1 MQQDQRGFVLKEAL
15 EFNLHK
21 RRDRLHIIA
30 DILGIAISGSLKT
43 QIMYKANLSFA
54 QVNEYIP
61 FLLEVKLIAASFQSK
76 KTVYKATSKGT
87 RFLHNYTKIKD
98 LLKTEGKQK
107 AESNPL
113 IYTKDG
119 NCYKTKE

>member
-1 MQQDQRGFVLKEAL
+1 MKEAL
-15 EFNLHK
+15 EINSRK

-30 DILGIAISGSLKT
+30 DILGITINGSLKT
-43 QIMYKANLSFA
+43 RIMYGANLSFA
-54 QVNEYIP
+54 QLNEYLS
-61 FLLEVKLIAASFQSK
+61 FLLETKLVESTVQDD
-76 KTVYKATSKGT
+76 KTVYETTSKGKS
-87 RFLHNYTKIKD
+87 FLQNYTKIKD
-98 LLKTEGKQK
+98 LLKAEGKHK

>member
-1 MQQDQRGFVLKEAL
+1 MLKEVL
-15 EFNLHK
+15 EFNLRK

-30 DILGIAISGSLKT
+30 DILGIAIGGSLKT
-43 QIMYKANLSFA
+43 QIMYGANLSFA
-54 QVNEYIP
+54 QLNEYLS

-98 LLKTEGKQK
+98 LLKAEGEQK

-113 IYTKDG
+113 IYTKDES
-119 NCYKTKE
+119 CYKTKE

>member
-1 MQQDQRGFVLKEAL
+1 MKEAL
-15 EFNLHK
+15 EINSHK

-54 QVNEYIP
+54 QLNEYLS
-61 FLLEVKLIAASFQSK
+61 FLLEVKLIASSFQSK

-87 RFLHNYTKIKD
+87 RFLHNYTKIRD

-107 AESNPL
+107 AR
-113 IYTKDG
+113 T
-119 NCYKTKE
+119 TR

>member
-1 MQQDQRGFVLKEAL
+1 MLKEAL
-15 EFNLHK
+15 ESNSRK

-30 DILGIAISGSLKT
+30 DILDITRNKSLKT

-54 QVNEYIP
+54 QLNEYLS

-98 LLKTEGKQK
+98 LLKTEGKRK
-107 AESNPL
+107 GENNSL

-119 NCYKTKE
+119 NCYNIKE

>member
-1 MQQDQRGFVLKEAL
+1 MYQSKRGFVLKEAL
-15 EFNLHK
+15 EINSRQ

-30 DILGIAISGSLKT
+30 DILVIAISGSLKT

-54 QVNEYIP
+54 QLNEYLS
-61 FLLEVKLIAASFQSK
+61 FLLEVKLIAASFQGK

-98 LLKTEGKQK
+98 LLKKEGEQK

>member
-1 MQQDQRGFVLKEAL
+1 MKEVLGS
-15 EFNLHK
+15 NTRK
-21 RRDRLHIIA
+21 RRDRVHIIA
-30 DILGIAISGSLKT
+30 DILGIAIGGSLKT

-54 QVNEYIP
+54 QVSEYIP

-76 KTVYKATSKGT
+76 KTVYKVTSKGT
-87 RFLHNYTKIKD
+87 RFLHEYTKIKD
-98 LLKTEGKQK
+98 LLKTESKRKG
-107 AESNPL
+107 ENNSL

>member
-1 MQQDQRGFVLKEAL
+1 MLKEVL
-15 EFNLHK
+15 ESNTRK
-21 RRDRLHIIA
+21 RRDRLYIIA
-30 DILGIAISGSLKT
+30 DILSIARNGSLKT

-54 QVNEYIP
+54 QLNEYLS
-61 FLLEVKLIAASFQSK
+61 FLLEVKLIAASFQNK
-76 KTVYKATSKGT
+76 KTVYKATSKAT

-98 LLKTEGKQK
+98 LLKKEGDQK

>member
-1 MQQDQRGFVLKEAL
+1 MLKETL
-15 EFNLHK
+15 ETNSRK

-30 DILGIAISGSLKT
+30 DILGIAIGGSLKT

-54 QVNEYIP
+54 QLNEYLS
-61 FLLEVKLIAASFQSK
+61 FLLEVKLIAASFQSE
-76 KTVYKATSKGT
+76 KTVYNATSKGT
-87 RFLHNYTKIKD
+87 RFLHNYTKIRD

-113 IYTKDG
+113 IYTRDG

>member
-1 MQQDQRGFVLKEAL
+1 MEEAL
-15 EFNLHK
+15 EINSRK

-30 DILGIAISGSLKT
+30 DILGIAIGGSLKT

-54 QVNEYIP
+54 QLNEYLS
-61 FLLEVKLIAASFQSK
+61 FLLEIKLIVSITQNG
-76 KTVYKATSKGT
+76 KTFYKVTSKGT
-87 RFLHNYTKIKD
+87 RFLHNYTKIRD
-98 LLKTEGKQK
+98 LLKTEGEQK
-107 AESNPL
+107 AENNPL

>member
-1 MQQDQRGFVLKEAL
+1 VLKEAL
-15 EFNLHK
+15 ETNSHK

-54 QVNEYIP
+54 QLNEYLS

-98 LLKTEGKQK
+98 LLKAEGEQK

-113 IYTKDG
+113 IYTKDES
-119 NCYKTKE
+119 CYKTKE

>member
-1 MQQDQRGFVLKEAL
+1 VLKEAL
-15 EFNLHK
+15 ETNSRK

-30 DILGIAISGSLKT
+30 DILGIAIGGSLKT

-54 QVNEYIP
+54 QLNEYLS
-61 FLLEVKLIAASFQSK
+61 FLLEVKLIAASFQNK

-87 RFLHNYTKIKD
+87 RFLHNYTKIRD

-113 IYTKDG
+113 IYTRDG

>member
-1 MQQDQRGFVLKEAL
+1 MKEAL
-15 EFNLHK
+15 EINSRQ
-21 RRDRLHIIA
+21 RRGRLDIIA
-30 DILGIAISGSLKT
+30 DILGIAIGGSLKT

-54 QVNEYIP
+54 QVSEYIP
-61 FLLEVKLIAASFQSK
+61 FLLEVKLIAASFQNK

-87 RFLHNYTKIKD
+87 SFLHNHTKIKD
-98 LLKTEGKQK
+98 LLKAEGKCK
-107 AESNPL
+107 GENNSL